1 MNKLSWRAIRAFL
14 SVAEYGSFTAAAE
27 HRGFSKANLSQQV
40 SELEAALGV
49 QLLYRTT
56 RKLRLTEIGE
66 GYYQRCKLAMQQL
79 DTAAEWA
86 SQSKAGIKGSIRINA
101 VGGVIGEELIAPLV
115 IDFQRKYPEVRVHLD
130 FSSVRV
136 DLVEEQYDLVIRMGT
151 LPDSSLIV
159 RKLHN
164 IKTRYVAS
172 PDFLSAHGP
181 ITKPSDLSLVPL
193 VYGSVDQWVMT
204 RGKAQQVVQA
214 NQGIKLVSGRAM
226 HLASLAG
233 LGVTRLA
240 DVYVQAD
247 IAGNRLVEILPGW
260 SESTILSMVCPP
272 LKHQLIRVRSL
283 MEWLKERFPN
293 AYQLLLENGPAG

>member
-27 HRGFSKANLSQQV
+27 HSGFSKANLSQQV

-172 PDFLSAHGP
+172 PDFLSTHGP

>member
-1 MNKLSWRAIRAFL
+1 MNNLSWRAIRVFL
-14 SVAEYGSFTAAAE
+14 SVAEHGSFTAAAK
-27 HRGFSKANLSQQV
+27 HSGLSKANMSQQV
-40 SELEAALGV
+40 SDLETNLGV

-66 GYYQRCKLAMQQL
+66 GYYQRCKQAMQQL

-86 SQSKAGIKGSIRINA
+86 TQSKEGLKGSIRINV

-115 IDFQRKYPEVRVHLD
+115 IDFQREYPEVRVHLD

-136 DLVEEQYDLVIRMGT
+136 DLLKEQYDLVVRMGT

-159 RKLHN
+159 RKLHT

-172 PDFLSAHGP
+172 PGFLDKHGP
-181 ITKPSDLSLVPL
+181 ITKPSDLSQVPL
-193 VYGSVDQWVMT
+193 IYGSVDQWVLT

-214 NQGIKLVSGRAM
+214 NHGIKLISGRAM

-247 IAGNRLVEILPGW
+247 IARNRLIEVLPGW

-272 LKHQLIRVRSL
+272 LRHQLIRVRSL
-283 MEWLKERFPN
+283 MEWLKERFPR
-293 AYQLLLENGPAG
+293 AHQQVLKDGPTG